1 MKSTKILVW
10 FLGLSSYKPLA
21 CSRPSVSGSVRRAA
35 GERGKNE
42 EGLGR
47 EESRAPSLPLSHLES
62 LDFSLAAVFVRFH

>member
-1 MKSTKILVW
+1 MGPI
-10 FLGLSSYKPLA
+10 G
-21 CSRPSVSGSVRRAA
+21 RAA

-47 EESRAPSLPLSHLES
+47 EDGARAPSLPHLES